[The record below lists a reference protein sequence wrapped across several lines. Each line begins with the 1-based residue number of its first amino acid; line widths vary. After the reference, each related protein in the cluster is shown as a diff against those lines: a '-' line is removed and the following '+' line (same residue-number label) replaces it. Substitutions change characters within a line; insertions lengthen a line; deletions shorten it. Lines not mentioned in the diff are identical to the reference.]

1 MNSTQDNHQQM
12 FNYSLVIRTL
22 LPLLCG
28 VLRFH
33 ASIIS
38 AAAGCKLFWDD
49 SSRYIVMNGTKS
61 STYLSDMKK
70 AKRNAPEAIR
80 LLFRT
85 GSYNDIQHMKPSAE
99 RFKDVVYRQLTFIH
113 EDDELVFRDT
123 IRSALKPENNPH
135 MKQKEINALLES
147 CNKDDIETFIFNCI
161 YQGIISKGNDVNK
174 RIYKSDTQAAAA
186 EANQSV
192 AAMTEC
198 EKESYRIQNKEV

>member
-12 FNYSLVIRTL
+12 FNYSLVIQTL

-33 ASIIS
+33 ASIIN
-38 AAAGCKLFWDD
+38 AAAGCKLFWED
-49 SSRYIVMNGTKS
+49 SGRYIVMNGTKS

-113 EDDELVFRDT
+113 EDD
-123 IRSALKPENNPH
+123 
-135 MKQKEINALLES
+135 
-147 CNKDDIETFIFNCI
+147 
-161 YQGIISKGNDVNK
+161 
-174 RIYKSDTQAAAA
+174 
-186 EANQSV
+186 
-192 AAMTEC
+192 
-198 EKESYRIQNKEV
+198 